1 MLAVAC
7 DENLVLAGFVFA
19 ADRGCMALY
28 FTWMPARFL
37 RFTASLLTSPFDVFT
52 VTWTMA
58 LLAAEMGT
66 ASQLVSAH
74 LTAPDFCQPTRLV
87 LERLLS
93 AHARLLC

>member
-19 ADRGCMALY
+19 ADRGRMALH
-28 FTWMPARFL
+28 FARMPARFL
-37 RFTASLLTSPFDVFT
+37 RFTTSLLTSPSDVFA
-52 VTWTMA
+52 VTRTMT

-74 LTAPDFCQPTRLV
+74 LATPNFPQPTGLV

-93 AHARLLC
+93 AQARLLC